1 MTKLPTLSPAASRP
15 VIERVGA
22 AIVTACCALRTEM
35 LGSAWISESQWCCTP
50 LFGMQFVVEVLGSEA
65 EWDLKPCGLRRDA
78 LEPSSGGNCFGA
90 HCHRQ
95 RWPPSATTEARGRLS
110 YLRPSHSHLVQDVH
124 CTGRSEVKSKVSTTK
139 ESCNSGCRL
148 LASHQLLE
156 RLLLQNCSL
165 SCLSYLVS
173 SHLRNS
179 YSHPVLDLIY
189 VISVDLCLKVCK

>member
-1 MTKLPTLSPAASRP
+1 MAQPGSEKAS
-15 VIERVGA
+15 GA
-22 AIVTACCALRTEM
+22 IRT
-35 LGSAWISESQWCCTP
+35 ISTCCTP
-50 LFGMQFVVEVLGSEA
+50 LFEMQFAVEVLGSEA
-65 EWDLKPCGLRRDA
+65 EWDIKPCGLRRDA

-95 RWPPSATTEARGRLS
+95 RWPPSATTEA
-110 YLRPSHSHLVQDVH
+110 
-124 CTGRSEVKSKVSTTK
+124 SEVISKVSTTK

-179 YSHPVLDLIY
+179 YSHPVLDSIY
-189 VISVDLCLKVCK
+189 VISV